1 MRAHYREVIEDQTF
15 EEIQAIKYLDC
26 EFKNCIFKDT
36 PCMTAEL
43 IELMKNNRLIGCWY
57 NPTTMFAR
65 LISSLH
71 EDVNLIDFLNKA
83 ILKSSQKTSKKLE
96 SKQLVLFDIDQE

>member
-1 MRAHYREVIEDQTF
+1 MRAYYKEIIEDKTF
-15 EEIQAIKYLDC
+15 DEIQANKYLEC

-36 PCMTAEL
+36 PCMAFEL

-65 LISSLH
+65 LITSLH
-71 EDVNLIDFLNKA
+71 EDVNLIDYLNKA
-83 ILKSSQKTSKKLE
+83 ILKSSQKMSKKLE
-96 SKQLVLFDIDQE
+96 TKQLVLFDIDN